1 MKTPNS
7 RNNLVYSYKFLYYK
21 NCLDTEEKKQ
31 TNKKVYKRI
40 ILLSSEKKKQH
51 KTKQK
56 KTLSLNVYWWYN
68 INEIKLNISE
78 HENA

>member
-40 ILLSSEKKKQH
+40 ILLSSEKKTTQN
-51 KTKQK
+51 KTK
-56 KTLSLNVYWWYN
+56 KTPFLECVLM
-68 INEIKLNISE
+68 I
-78 HENA
+78 